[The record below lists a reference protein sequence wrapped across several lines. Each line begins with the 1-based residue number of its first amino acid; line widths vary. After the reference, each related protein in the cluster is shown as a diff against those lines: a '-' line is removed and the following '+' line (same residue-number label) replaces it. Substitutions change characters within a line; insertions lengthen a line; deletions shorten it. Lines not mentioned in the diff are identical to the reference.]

1 MNKGLDLKKAF
12 DYVKKCKD
20 QDFKNLKDMNNCI
33 QVTDN
38 LRKNIPENYLHKKE
52 MDAALNE
59 TTKRLIGEKNYKI
72 LYRDNKL
79 TEDNVFKINY
89 GLRLIRDKERVEWDN
104 LTNVMSLKREDIK
117 IEQNNVDFFS
127 ISLVIFIL
135 LGIYFISSIFN
146 GSIWMKKIM
155 VQFQT
160 LKEDELATFMEK
172 MIYFNNK
179 NDSNFFERYIFQRY
193 DKKENAEN
201 FWGTVSHTDKV
212 LLEKIEINK
221 YLVNEAYK
229 IAMQSIPE
237 NLNEDEK
244 DAFLDELSGQVI
256 EIMNKFYKKIGYEPL
271 NDLEEDK

>member
-12 DYVKKCKD
+12 DYVKNCKD

-146 GSIWMKKIM
+146 GSIWMKKVM

-193 DKKENAEN
+193 DKKENTEN

-221 YLVNEAYK
+221 HLVNEAYK

-256 EIMNKFYKKIGYEPL
+256 EIMNKFYKKIGYESV